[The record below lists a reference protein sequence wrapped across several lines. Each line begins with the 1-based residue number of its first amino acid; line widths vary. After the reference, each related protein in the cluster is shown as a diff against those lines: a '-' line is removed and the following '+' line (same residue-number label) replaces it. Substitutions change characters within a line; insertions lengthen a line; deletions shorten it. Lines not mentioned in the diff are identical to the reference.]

1 MDTPLPASVAPMP
14 PNDIE
19 ADVKE
24 NEISFLLEDR
34 RYRIRGLN
42 KNLSYDQLKLNILVC
57 MEYALH
63 VDTFDLYAAKPRAA
77 FIRLAAIELNIDES
91 AIKKDLG
98 KILLKLEV
106 LQDQNIQHVL
116 TPKTVEVVMA
126 KKERD
131 EAMALLQ
138 SPNLM
143 QRILDDYERCGVVG
157 ERTNK
162 LVSYLAAL
170 SRKLDKPL
178 AVMIQSTRAAG
189 KSALMDAVLSFVPEE
204 DRVQYSA
211 MTGQSLFYMGDINL
225 KHKILAINEEE
236 GASKAS
242 NALKLLQSESQLTIA
257 STGKNPNTGRHIT
270 QEYKVE
276 GPVMIFSTTT
286 AIDIDEELLN
296 RCLVLIVDEDRAQ
309 TQAIHD
315 YQRFEETLEGLL
327 ATQTRDDIIRVH
339 RNAQRIIRP
348 LKVVNPY
355 ATQLT
360 FLDDKTRTRR
370 DHKKYLTLI
379 RSITLL
385 HQYQREIKTT
395 YFRGKSL
402 PYVEVSLDDITIA
415 NQIAHEVLG
424 RSLDELPP
432 QARRLLLL
440 IDGMVAEQCQTL
452 HTNRNDFRFGHR
464 EIREYVGWGDTQL
477 KVHLQRLEAME
488 YLLIHRGGR
497 GPRIVYELLY
507 KAEGQSGE
515 PFMIGLID
523 ADTLQTD
530 EVHDCDAK
538 PSGKSDSLSGFSRP
552 QVGAPSGISRRV
564 KNALIPAGNK
574 QIPNMNHETG
584 PTRL

>member
-1 MDTPLPASVAPMP
+1 VDTPLPASVAPMP

-242 NALKLLQSESQLTIA
+242 NALKLRNIKS
-257 STGKNPNTGRHIT
+257 K
-270 QEYKVE
+270 
-276 GPVMIFSTTT
+276 
-286 AIDIDEELLN
+286 
-296 RCLVLIVDEDRAQ
+296 AQ
-309 TQAIHD
+309 
-315 YQRFEETLEGLL
+315 
-327 ATQTRDDIIRVH
+327 
-339 RNAQRIIRP
+339 
-348 LKVVNPY
+348 
-355 ATQLT
+355 
-360 FLDDKTRTRR
+360 
-370 DHKKYLTLI
+370 
-379 RSITLL
+379 
-385 HQYQREIKTT
+385 
-395 YFRGKSL
+395 
-402 PYVEVSLDDITIA
+402 
-415 NQIAHEVLG
+415 
-424 RSLDELPP
+424 
-432 QARRLLLL
+432 
-440 IDGMVAEQCQTL
+440 
-452 HTNRNDFRFGHR
+452 
-464 EIREYVGWGDTQL
+464 
-477 KVHLQRLEAME
+477 
-488 YLLIHRGGR
+488 
-497 GPRIVYELLY
+497 
-507 KAEGQSGE
+507 
-515 PFMIGLID
+515 
-523 ADTLQTD
+523 
-530 EVHDCDAK
+530 
-538 PSGKSDSLSGFSRP
+538 
-552 QVGAPSGISRRV
+552 
-564 KNALIPAGNK
+564 
-574 QIPNMNHETG
+574 
-584 PTRL
+584 